1 MAKLNKEI
9 LRLALPSILANITVP
24 LVSMVD
30 MAIAGHLDSS
40 AAILIGGVSIG
51 SMLFDLLYW
60 NFGFLRSGTGGFTA
74 QAWGRKDLKDCADIL
89 CRSVGLSML
98 IALILIAIQWPFAK
112 VAMLLVDCS
121 DSVAELAYKYF
132 FLRIWAAPATLSLFA
147 FKGWFIG
154 MQDSVSSMAVD
165 LVVNCVNIA
174 ASILLSMKIGFMGI
188 PLGTVVAQYS
198 GLLLSLAIILFKYRK
213 TTFATFTFEEIKS
226 SFKLNSMRE
235 FMNVNGDL
243 FIRSISL
250 VVIYVGFTMISSRYG
265 DTLLAVSS
273 ILMKLLL
280 LFSYFTDG
288 FAFAGEA
295 LTGRFVGSQDKTN
308 LKQTVKLTFI
318 WSMSIGLSFVF
329 IYAVCGIPMYKIM
342 TSDTSV
348 IDAARPFVIWLIL
361 MPLFGCPAFTWD
373 GIFTGATASKPMKMS
388 CVWSM
393 VGFFVVWIVGV
404 LVLNTVGVEGEQYNV
419 IAVHILLAAYFMHLF
434 IRLAYQ
440 SIKYKSSVLVK
451 VK

>member
-1 MAKLNKEI
+1 MSPLNKEI

-24 LVSMVD
+24 LVSMAD
-30 MAIAGHLDSS
+30 MAIAGHLDTS

-60 NFGFLRSGTGGFTA
+60 SFSFLRSGTGGFTA
-74 QAWGRKDLKDCADIL
+74 QAWGRKDQKECADIL
-89 CRSVGLSML
+89 CRAVGLSFL
-98 IALILIAIQWPFAK
+98 IAAFLLIIQWPFAK
-112 VAMLLVDCS
+112 TAMLLVDSS
-121 DSVAELAYKYF
+121 DSVVELAYKYF
-132 FLRIWAAPATLSLFA
+132 FIRIWAAPATLSLFA

-165 LVVNCVNIA
+165 LVVNCTNII
-174 ASILLSMKIGFMGI
+174 ASVLFALKIGYIGI
-188 PLGTVVAQYS
+188 PIGTIVAQYT
-198 GLLLSLAIILFKYRK
+198 GLILSLGIIFFKYRK
-213 TTFATFTFEEIKS
+213 TTFVGYTFKDMSS
-226 SFKLNSMRE
+226 SFKISAMRD

-250 VVIYVGFTMISSRYG
+250 VVIYIGFTMISSRYG

-295 LTGRFVGSQDKTN
+295 LTGRFVGSKDRVN
-308 LKQTVKLTFI
+308 LKHTVRLTFV
-318 WSMSIGLSFVF
+318 WSMSIGLTFVF
-329 IYAVCGIPMYKIM
+329 IYALCGIPMFRVM
-342 TSDTSV
+342 TSDVSV
-348 IDAARPFVIWLIL
+348 VEAARPFVFWLVI

-388 CVWSM
+388 CFWSM
-393 VGFFVVWIVGV
+393 VGFFVVYIVGGII
-404 LVLNTVGVEGEQYNV
+404 LKTSGLTGDSFN
-419 IAVHILLAAYFMHLF
+419 IAAVHVLLGAYFMHLF
-434 IRLAYQ
+434 VRVVYQ
-440 SIKYKSSVLVK
+440 SFKYKSSVLVK
-451 VK
+451 VQ